1 MQREVD
7 DTELNLETLTKAAH
21 STAEEED
28 AKMQKI
34 NNLLK
39 MIEAQVTF
47 FFYTISSYFSSFH
60 CFLLKLILKSRSM
73 HFIKGKIYTRSLGTC
88 WAPTSR
94 WQPFVPA
101 FILSVVP
108 FVQTMSTS
116 YG

>member
-1 MQREVD
+1 ME

-39 MIEAQVTF
+39 MIEAQVPF
-47 FFYTISSYFSSFH
+47 FFYTISFSSSSFH
-60 CFLLKLILKSRSM
+60 CFLVKLIVKSRSL
-73 HFIKGKIYTRSLGTC
+73 HFSKGKIYTRSLGTS
-88 WAPTSR
+88 WAPTFR
-94 WQPFVPA
+94 WQPFVLA
-101 FILSVVP
+101 LILGVVP
-108 FVQTMSTS
+108 LSTS